1 MWEVLQHA
9 EWVTALATTRW
20 LYGLVVV
27 VHYVALCLCVGTIV
41 LVDLRI
47 LGVAAR
53 HQPLSPLA
61 EQLRPWTWCAFASA
75 AVSGAL
81 LFATK
86 AVSYAGATPFHVKM
100 LILALAVTS
109 ALAVDSS
116 VHTWDRARV
125 MPMAATTLALMSI
138 VLWLGAILAAV
149 EIPALT
155 GLG

>member
-1 MWEVLQHA
+1 
-9 EWVTALATTRW
+9 VTTLATTRW

-27 VHYVALCLCVGTIV
+27 VHYFALCMCVGTIV
-41 LVDLRI
+41 LLDLRI

-53 HQPLSPLA
+53 HQPLLPLA
-61 EQLRPWTWCAFASA
+61 EQLRPWTWWAFGSA
-75 AVSGAL
+75 AVSGVL

-100 LILALAVTS
+100 LIIGLAVAS
-109 ALAVDSS
+109 AMAVERS
-116 VHTWDRARV
+116 VPAWDQVRV
-125 MPMAATTLALMSI
+125 MPVTATTLALVSI
-138 VLWLGAILAAV
+138 VLWLGAVLAAV